1 MMTDGMLQI
10 YPSVGDLQSACAD
23 QVAQALQP
31 TSEGRTMT
39 LALSGGSTPRRMHE
53 ILAERS
59 DIDWSNV
66 HVFWGDERTVPPDH
80 EASNYRMAKESLLDR
95 VPIPEDHVHRMAG
108 EKDPEVAARE
118 YEQTI
123 GDVFGV
129 SPPEMPRFDVI
140 LLGMGADGHTA
151 SLFPGTQAL
160 DERKRYVVANHVP
173 QQNTDRLTLTFP
185 VLNAARLVI
194 FMVAGADKAAA
205 VKECTDGD
213 QTTRPAARV
222 QPVDGQCRWLLDAEA
237 AARIAG
243 GV

>member
-1 MMTDGMLQI
+1 MTDDMLQI
-10 YPSVGDLQSACAD
+10 YPSVGGLQAACAE
-23 QVAQALQP
+23 QVAQALKP

-59 DIDWSNV
+59 DIDWSKV

-80 EASNYRMAKESLLDR
+80 DESNYRMAQESLLDR
-95 VPIPEDHVHRMAG
+95 VSIPEDHIHRMAG
-108 EKDPEVAARE
+108 ERDPDVAARE

-123 GDVFGV
+123 GKVFGV

-151 SLFPGTQAL
+151 SLFPGTRAL
-160 DERKRYVVANHVP
+160 DEQKRYAVANHVP
-173 QQNTDRLTLTFP
+173 QQNADRLTLTFP

-194 FMVAGADKAAA
+194 FMVAGPDKAPA
-205 VKECTDGD
+205 VQGCLEGD
-213 QTTRPAARV
+213 REARPAARV
-222 QPVDGQCRWLLDAEA
+222 QPVDGQRRWLLDAA
-237 AARIAG
+237 AASRLPTNF
-243 GV
+243 